1 MTPQTTFI
9 LAAALLLLVVLAILV
24 LPLWRAPKP
33 KSAVDRQQANLEI
46 FRTQLDELDRDRSQG
61 LLGEGDFEQARNELQ
76 RRLLAEVQP
85 QPETPPPREIRS
97 GRKTALALL
106 VAIPLAAASGYA
118 VLGQPQGLDALQTK
132 ARVTPQ
138 EIEVMLARL
147 VDKLNKNPG
156 DTQGWAMLAR
166 SYKALGRY
174 AESAEAYSHTGVLLD
189 SDAVLLADYAE
200 VLGQVHGG
208 SLAGKPSE
216 LIARA
221 LMIDP
226 NEPQALFLAGAAAT
240 DRQDFPDVID
250 YWGRLLLQL
259 EPGSEDARSL
269 EAAVSKAREIVA
281 QMDTVAKGRKA
292 GGKAPTK
299 VAAAEPP
306 IKAASAA
313 AVSTE
318 RIDGEVVLSGK
329 IAAQASPDDVLFV
342 FARAEEGSRMQLAV
356 IRTSVAAL
364 PLAFHL
370 DDAMALPGG
379 QKISAFKAVNLEA
392 RVAKAGRA
400 QSSSGDLFGMVKG
413 DKPGSKGLKIV
424 IDQVQP

>member
-24 LPLWRAPKP
+24 PPLWRAPKA
-33 KSAVDRQQANLEI
+33 KSAVNRQQANLEI
-46 FRTQLDELDRDRSQG
+46 FRAQLGELERDRSQG
-61 LLGEGDFEQARNELQ
+61 LLGEDDFAQARSELQ
-76 RRLLAEVQP
+76 RRLLVEVQP
-85 QPETPPPREIRS
+85 ESPPRETRS

-106 VAIPLAAASGYA
+106 IAIPLAAASGYA
-118 VLGQPQGLDALQTK
+118 MLGQPRGLDALQTK

-156 DTQGWAMLAR
+156 DSQGWAMLAR

-174 AESAEAYSHTGVLLD
+174 AESAEAYGHTGALLD

-208 SLAGKPSE
+208 SLTGKPSE

-240 DRQDFPDVID
+240 DRQDFSGVID

-281 QMDTVAKGRKA
+281 QMDTVAKGKKA
-292 GGKAPTK
+292 GGKSATK
-299 VAAAEPP
+299 IATAEPV
-306 IKAASAA
+306 KAASAA
-313 AVSTE
+313 TANAE

-329 IAAQASPDDVLFV
+329 VAAQASPDDVLFV
-342 FARAEEGSRMQLAV
+342 FARAEEGSRMPLAV
-356 IRTSVAAL
+356 IRTSVSAL
-364 PLAFHL
+364 PLTFHL
-370 DDAMALPGG
+370 DDALALPGG
-379 QKISAFKAVNLEA
+379 RKISEFKSVNVEA
-392 RVAKAGRA
+392 RVAKAGKA
-400 QSSSGDLFGMVKG
+400 QSSSGDLFGIVKSV
-413 DKPGSKGLKIV
+413 KPGSAGVKVV

>member
-1 MTPQTTFI
+1 MTPQMTFI
-9 LAAALLLLVVLAILV
+9 LAATLLLLVVLAIL
-24 LPLWRAPKP
+24 LPPLWRAPKP

-46 FRTQLDELDRDRSQG
+46 FRAQLGELERDRSQG
-61 LLGEGDFEQARNELQ
+61 LLGDDDFEQARSELQ
-76 RRLLAEVQP
+76 RRLLDEVQP
-85 QPETPPPREIRS
+85 DGPDIAPRETRG

-106 VAIPLAAASGYA
+106 IAIPLAAASGYA

-138 EIEVMLARL
+138 ELETMLVRL
-147 VDKLNKNPG
+147 ADRLKTNPD
-156 DTQGWAMLAR
+156 DTKGWVMLAR

-174 AESAEAYSHTGVLLD
+174 AESAEAYSHAGALLD

-240 DRQDFPDVID
+240 DRQDFPGVID

-281 QMDTVAKGRKA
+281 QMDTVAKGKQA
-292 GGKAPTK
+292 GGKAATK
-299 VAAAEPP
+299 VAAAEPV
-306 IKAASAA
+306 KAA
-313 AVSTE
+313 AVAVNAE

-342 FARAEEGSRMQLAV
+342 FARAEEGSRMPLAV
-356 IRTSVAAL
+356 IRTSVGAL
-364 PLAFHL
+364 PLAFQL
-370 DDAMALPGG
+370 DDALALPGG
-379 QKISAFKAVNLEA
+379 QKISQFKAVNVEA

-413 DKPGSKGLKIV
+413 VKPGSKGIKVV

>member
-1 MTPQTTFI
+1 MTPMTTFI
-9 LAAALLLLVVLAILV
+9 LAAALLLLVVLAIL
-24 LPLWRAPKP
+24 LPPLWRAPKAS
-33 KSAVDRQQANLEI
+33 SAVDRRQANLEI
-46 FRTQLDELDRDRSQG
+46 FRTQLSELERDRSQG
-61 LLGEGDFEQARNELQ
+61 LLSEADFAQARSELQ

-85 QPETPPPREIRS
+85 ESAPRETLG

-106 VAIPLAAASGYA
+106 IAIPLAASAGYA

-147 VDKLNKNPG
+147 VDKLKKNP
-156 DTQGWAMLAR
+156 DDSQGWAMLGR

-174 AESAEAYSHTGVLLD
+174 AESAEAYGHTGALLD

-208 SLAGKPSE
+208 SLVGKSSE

-240 DRQDFPDVID
+240 DRQDFPGVID

-269 EAAVSKAREIVA
+269 EAAVSKAREIVT
-281 QMDTVAKGRKA
+281 QMDTIAKGKTSS
-292 GGKAPTK
+292 GKALTK
-299 VAAAEPP
+299 VAAAEPGKP
-306 IKAASAA
+306 ASTA
-313 AVSTE
+313 AVNAE

-342 FARAEEGSRMQLAV
+342 FARAEEGSRMPLAV

-364 PLAFHL
+364 PLVFHL
-370 DDAMALPGG
+370 DDALALPGG
-379 QKISAFKAVNLEA
+379 QKISQFKSVNLEA
-392 RVAKAGRA
+392 RVAKAGKA
-400 QSSSGDLFGMVKG
+400 QSSSGDLFGIVKAV
-413 DKPGSKGLKIV
+413 KPGSKGIKLV

>member
-1 MTPQTTFI
+1 MTSQTTFI
-9 LAAALLLLVVLAILV
+9 LACALLLIVVLAIL
-24 LPLWRAPKP
+24 LPPLWRATKAS
-33 KSAVDRQQANLEI
+33 SALDRRQANLEI
-46 FRTQLDELDRDRSQG
+46 FRTQLNELETDRGQG
-61 LLGEGDFEQARNELQ
+61 LLGASDFEQAKSELQ

-85 QPETPPPREIRS
+85 DGPESAPRQG

-106 VAIPLAAASGYA
+106 VAIPLAAAAAYA
-118 VLGQPQGLDALQTK
+118 VLGQPQGLDALQAK

-138 EIEVMLARL
+138 EMESMLVRL
-147 VDKLNKNPG
+147 ADRLKNNP
-156 DTQGWAMLAR
+156 DDSKGWVMLAR
-166 SYKALGRY
+166 SYKALGRF
-174 AESAEAYSHTGVLLD
+174 AESAEAYSHAGALLEA
-189 SDAVLLADYAE
+189 DAVLLADYAE

-240 DRQDFPDVID
+240 DRQDFPGVID

-259 EPGSEDARSL
+259 EPGSEDARAL
-269 EAAVSKAREIVA
+269 EAAVGKAREIVA
-281 QMDTVAKGRKA
+281 QMDTVAAVKS

-299 VAAAEPP
+299 VAAAEPAKP
-306 IKAASAA
+306 PA
-313 AVSTE
+313 AVKAE

-329 IAAQASPDDVLFV
+329 IAAQANPDDVLFI
-342 FARAEEGSRMQLAV
+342 FARAQEGSRMPLAV
-356 IRTSVAAL
+356 IRTSVSAL

-370 DDAMALPGG
+370 DDALALPGG
-379 QKISAFKAVNLEA
+379 QKISEFKAVDLEA

-400 QSSSGDLFGMVKG
+400 QSSSGDLFGSVKAV
-413 DKPGSKGLKIV
+413 KPGSKGIKIV